1 MGRFDEDN
9 DGTICIDEFV
19 KGYLHMHAAQ
29 EAIIVNA
36 SAIVEDLQPEMIEA
50 QANLSRP
57 KVVGESRFILHP
69 LGLGS
74 SVWDFF
80 VTVLLLTTVITM
92 PLVIGWD
99 TIAKEMF
106 IFNFMMDMI
115 FGLDIIK
122 NFSTGYVEDSTGNII
137 MNRRT
142 ITVTYAETWFLID
155 LVSMLP
161 IGEYKF
167 SFEICFF

>member
-1 MGRFDEDN
+1 M
-9 DGTICIDEFV
+9 
-19 KGYLHMHAAQ
+19 
-29 EAIIVNA
+29 
-36 SAIVEDLQPEMIEA
+36 
-50 QANLSRP
+50 
-57 KVVGESRFILHP
+57 
-69 LGLGS
+69 
-74 SVWDFF
+74 WDFF

-161 IGEYKF
+161 IGELKF

>member
-1 MGRFDEDN
+1 MTRFEFN
-9 DGTICIDEFV
+9 SDGLICIDDFV

-29 EAIIVNA
+29 KAIVSNA
-36 SAIVEDLQPEMIEA
+36 SAIVADLQPEMIEA
-50 QANLSRP
+50 QANLSKP
-57 KVVGESRFILHP
+57 KLIGAGRFIIHP

-74 SVWDFF
+74 SVWDFC
-80 VTVLLLTTVITM
+80 VTFLLLTTVITM

-99 TIAKEMF
+99 TIAKQMF
-106 IFNFMMDMI
+106 VFNFMMDMI

-137 MNRRT
+137 MNRKT
-142 ITVTYAETWFLID
+142 ITVTYVKTWFVID

-161 IGEYKF
+161 IGEF
-167 SFEICFF
+167 N